1 MEDLEGEE
9 PEEQVEDFEVFLAEH
24 MKCIVLVD
32 GLPKVDE
39 AKFEKLQKHLKQN
52 SNLVKTW
59 GSPPKKVEMP
69 MEGGKSLGFAFL
81 EFDTPVCPCPSPAP
95 APAPAAGEAKTQ
107 PFRGPRHLLCRRRGL
122 TRVRVVRRGRSKP
135 RRRRAT
141 RTASSWTRAT
151 CCRRT

>member
-1 MEDLEGEE
+1 MEDIEDEE

-24 MKCIVLVD
+24 LKCIVLVD

-81 EFDTPVCPCPSPAP
+81 EFDTPVRTPA
-95 APAPAAGEAKTQ
+95 AAPAAPAAACPETH
-107 PFRGPRHLLCRRRGL
+107 FGPSMCVPG
-122 TRVRVVRRGRSKP
+122 S
-135 RRRRAT
+135 
-141 RTASSWTRAT
+141 
-151 CCRRT
+151 

>member
-32 GLPKVDE
+32 GLPTVDE

-81 EFDTPVCPCPSPAP
+81 EFDTPVRPSSPAP
-95 APAPAAGEAKTQ
+95 APAPAAARRSQGRRKPQ
-107 PFRGPRHLLCRRRGL
+107 PFRGSPFYSVAAG
-122 TRVRVVRRGRSKP
+122 
-135 RRRRAT
+135 A
-141 RTASSWTRAT
+141 
-151 CCRRT
+151 

>member
-81 EFDTPVCPCPSPAP
+81 EFETPVRPFLSPPQLRTAIP
-95 APAPAAGEAKTQ
+95 GPILSPPGPDARAG
-107 PFRGPRHLLCRRRGL
+107 
-122 TRVRVVRRGRSKP
+122 VRCDRSKQ
-135 RRRRAT
+135 
-141 RTASSWTRAT
+141 
-151 CCRRT
+151 